1 MQNIQR
7 NNAIQPPGCF
17 HNEEVPAKR
26 DFASL
31 TGKEYSPEAFS
42 WSRNEEAGQF
52 VASPSGRTNFYAQD
66 VFMDKQTI
74 IDKFGSAF
82 IANEHTYKMGIDIR
96 FTDHLAL
103 RFKNLTVLETCS
115 GGGFS
120 SISLAR
126 YAKHV
131 YSFDIDQSRIRDARA
146 NAVIAGVDSKI
157 TFLHDDIYNG
167 IKQTELMGRIEA
179 SFIDPDWA
187 DTGSHHIYKFI
198 NSNTRPPSDH
208 LLTMILKLNSN
219 VTLIQPPF
227 IPVGE
232 FSHLPNHELE
242 CLYMNNS
249 LELYCLH
256 FGILAATHGM
266 SEYRV

>member
-1 MQNIQR
+1 M
-7 NNAIQPPGCF
+7 
-17 HNEEVPAKR
+17 E
-26 DFASL
+26 
-31 TGKEYSPEAFS
+31 
-42 WSRNEEAGQF
+42 
-52 VASPSGRTNFYAQD
+52 
-66 VFMDKQTI
+66 KQTV

-82 IANEHTYKMGIDIR
+82 IANEITYKMGIDIR

-120 SISLAR
+120 SISLAK

-131 YSFDIDQSRIRDARA
+131 YSFDIDESRLNDAKV
-146 NAVIAGVDSKI
+146 NVKIARVESKI
-157 TFLHDDIYNG
+157 TFINDDIYNG
-167 IKQTELMGRIEA
+167 IKQTHIINRIEA

-187 DTGSHHIYKFI
+187 DTEPNHVYRFI
-198 NSNTRPPSDH
+198 NSNTKPSSDH
-208 LLTMILKLNSN
+208 LLNMILEITPN
-219 VTLIQPPF
+219 VTLIQSPD
-227 IPVGE
+227 IDVDE

-242 CLYMNNS
+242 YLYMNNS

-256 FGILAATHGM
+256 FGSLAKMYGT